1 MLLQFKNG
9 WMVKSITEIQINNS
23 MMSVLSGKKILL
35 GVSGGIA
42 AYKTA
47 SLVRLFIK
55 AGAHVQVIMTPAS
68 KDFVTPL
75 TLSTLSKNPVY
86 STFYDQEGD
95 NEKWNNHV
103 ELGLWADLMLIAPA
117 TANTMSKMANGTC
130 DNLLIATYLSA
141 KCPVYFAPAMD
152 LDMYKHPSSKAS
164 LEALELF
171 GNLLIPAEVGELA
184 SGLSGEGRMA
194 EPENIVAFIE
204 ADLESKLPL
213 KGKKI
218 LVTAGPTYEAI
229 DPVRFIGNHSSGKM
243 GFDIAKCA
251 AGLGASVILVAGPNN
266 FKIDHPLIDLYDVVS
281 AQEMYEVCHRYYDDV
296 DVAIAAAAVA
306 DYRPKKVAEHKIKK
320 NSEEF
325 VIELEKTKDILY
337 SLGQAKKKQ
346 FLIGFALE
354 TENEIENAKAKIQ
367 KKNLDLIVL
376 NSLQDEGAG
385 FKKATNKVTFIDK
398 RFNVEPMDL
407 KSKELVA
414 TDILNKVIRHF
425 YA

>member
-1 MLLQFKNG
+1 
-9 WMVKSITEIQINNS
+9 
-23 MMSVLSGKKILL
+23 MSVLSGKKILL
-35 GVSGGIA
+35 GISGGIA

-75 TLSTLSKNPVY
+75 TLSTLSKNPVH
-86 STFYDQEGD
+86 SSFYNQDDE

-103 ELGLWADLMLIAPA
+103 ELALWADLMVIAPA
-117 TANTMSKMANGTC
+117 TANTLSKMTNGIC
-130 DNLLIATYLSA
+130 DNLLIAAYLSA

-152 LDMYKHPSSKAS
+152 LDMYKHPSTIANFYS
-164 LEALELF
+164 LTQF
-171 GNLLIPAEVGELA
+171 GNVIIPAESGELA

-204 ADLESKLPL
+204 GDLNSKLPL

-218 LVTAGPTYEAI
+218 LITAGPTYEAI

-243 GFDIAKCA
+243 GFDIALSA
-251 AGLGASVILVAGPNN
+251 ANLGASVILVSGPTNCKVSN
-266 FKIDHPLIDLYDVVS
+266 PLINVISVVS
-281 AQEMYEVCHRYYDDV
+281 AEQMYVACHQFYSDV

-306 DYRPKKVAEHKIKK
+306 DYKPKNVAQQKIKK
-320 NSEEF
+320 AADNF
-325 VIELEKTKDILY
+325 TIELEKTKDILA
-337 SLGQAKKKQ
+337 SLGEQKKNQ

-354 TENEIENAKAKIQ
+354 TENEIENAKLKIQ

-376 NSLQDEGAG
+376 NSLQDQGAG
-385 FKKATNKVTFIDK
+385 FGKPTNKVTFIDK
-398 RFNVEPMDL
+398 FFNIEPMQL
-407 KSKELVA
+407 KSKEAVA
-414 TDILNKVIRHF
+414 DDILNKIVVYFDKRI
-425 YA
+425 